1 MSGLAIHALTLGAV
15 GMMLD
20 LESVNKLLD
29 VVIPCYTILVIIV
42 IAAFVRHN
50 KDQKEDV
57 DAIPVYTWNKSKAP
71 QVEIPW
77 KDQLLGNWDLA
88 APRGEPF
95 KKWLMFNGAPS
106 FIASMN
112 ENNHTSMHIEKGET
126 GDKMY
131 TLAFN
136 GTPVVNWTNNFVGDS
151 NEQAKKEPQD
161 NHKRF
166 YSASAK
172 SWSDVFH
179 WFDESNK
186 SLTSEWKQVNK
197 INGKEYVIQ
206 ISRTIDPNDI
216 NMCNNVL
223 IGWKLADPGKT
234 ISFSFNFKRIK

>member
-131 TLAFN
+131 TLAFK

-151 NEQAKKEPQD
+151 NEQAKKGPQD
-161 NHKRF
+161 NHKRYKLHM
-166 YSASAK
+166 YSSMTL
-172 SWSDVFH
+172 
-179 WFDESNK
+179 SNNSHPHVLRTPHCTGVIRQPLK
-186 SLTSEWKQVNK
+186 AAQMCFIGLMKA
-197 INGKEYVIQ
+197 IN
-206 ISRTIDPNDI
+206 
-216 NMCNNVL
+216 L
-223 IGWKLADPGKT
+223 
-234 ISFSFNFKRIK
+234 